1 MSEEQQPQPQQV
13 QEPEQQQQQQDAG
26 NAGPDPAA
34 MINALLLQMQNNFEQ
49 MSNTI
54 LGRSKYKNSQLIK
67 ILFNL
72 S

>member
-13 QEPEQQQQQQDAG
+13 QEPEQPQQDAA

-54 LGRSKYKNSQLIK
+54 LGRSK
-67 ILFNL
+67 
-72 S
+72 